1 MKKKSLRQL
10 RRLSHGR
17 NNCISIGSNPRFRNH
32 GVIFT
37 IVPDI
42 GVIEGIDASRN
53 ILIRQLASWFDEEKC
68 SKGVTSLENY
78 RKEMGL

>member
-1 MKKKSLRQL
+1 M
-10 RRLSHGR
+10 
-17 NNCISIGSNPRFRNH
+17 
-32 GVIFT
+32 
-37 IVPDI
+37 PDI